1 MPPLHSTAENASF
14 KKIQTFRTEY
24 SPANVTHYESTKTG
38 LTVIVVDQEGPIVH
52 GSFAL
57 ATEIHDDSGAP
68 HTLEHLCFMGS
79 KNYNYIGVLDKLGAR
94 AYSDNNAWT
103 ATYVSFS
110 PEIPRSAPG
119 V

>member
-1 MPPLHSTAENASF
+1 MSPTGGTAGTAKF
-14 KKIQTFRTEY
+14 KKIQTFHTEY
-24 SPANVTHYESTKTG
+24 SPANLTQYVSTRTG

-94 AYSDNNAWT
+94 AFSDNNAWT
-103 ATYVSFS
+103 AT
-110 PEIPRSAPG
+110 
-119 V
+119 